1 MYGNEPENDG
11 PTLGEPCLAKAR
23 QPRSGGYR
31 FEVPRT
37 ALLIAAFDSQL
48 KWCAGIRDELEKRGT
63 VCRVVVPDSRSAL
76 SPQQI
81 TDAGFDQVDRLMW
94 SDLIALALLSDIV
107 VCSLAG
113 PMTQRLSIDVALAQ
127 SPDTVGPVIV
137 SGWVGI
143 IIEKVTAGYLD
154 RSGTDIIAVNSALDL
169 AYFVST
175 AETLGI
181 PSDNLVLTGLPFL
194 SSSPQP
200 EHGGEITRVLFAD
213 QPTVPSTPVERLHV
227 YRRLIAYAHDHPD
240 REVILKPRHRPGE
253 DTFHRM
259 AHHPADLLRGEDLPP
274 NFAIDYTPI
283 AEQLPSIDLLLT
295 MSSTA
300 CLEAL
305 DHGCRVAL
313 VLDLGVHERYG
324 NHVFL
329 DSGLLRTF
337 EEISKDEIGSPER
350 SWMDGYFG
358 GRTRP
363 ANQTIADRIDAL
375 LDSGARPSRAVWD
388 SAYFRGSTEV
398 FMAREAAGPSWISPP
413 WARRIR
419 RHGRVL
425 GTVAQAGH
433 YFLPPLVVRPLRKLT
448 RAIQN
453 VDSGR

>member
-1 MYGNEPENDG
+1 MV
-11 PTLGEPCLAKAR
+11 TT
-23 QPRSGGYR
+23 
-31 FEVPRT
+31 RT

-48 KWCAGIRDELEKRGT
+48 KWCAGIRDELVRRGT
-63 VCRVVVPDSRSAL
+63 ECRVVVPDSRSAL
-76 SPQQI
+76 SAQQI
-81 TDAGFDQVDRLMW
+81 RDAGFDDVDHLAW
-94 SDLIALALLSDIV
+94 DDLVHEALSNDVV

-113 PMTQRLSIDVALAQ
+113 PMTQRLSIDLAMARH
-127 SPDTVGPVIV
+127 PGVTGPVVV

-154 RSGTDIIAVNSALDL
+154 RAGTDIIAVNSAHDL
-169 AYFVST
+169 AYFHDT
-175 AETLGI
+175 ARTLGL

-200 EHGGEITRVLFAD
+200 ERGGEIRRVLFAD

-227 YRRLIAYAHDHPD
+227 YRRLIAYALDHPD
-240 REVILKPRHRPGE
+240 RDVILKPRHRPGE

-259 AHHPADLLRGEDLPP
+259 AHHPADLLKGEELPP
-274 NFAIDYTPI
+274 NFRLDYTPI
-283 AEQLPSIDLLLT
+283 GEQLATTDLLLT

-305 DHGCRVAL
+305 DRGCRVAL

-337 EEISKDEIGSPER
+337 EEISKDEIGTPSAE
-350 SWMDGYFG
+350 WMSGYFG
-358 GRTRP
+358 GRKQP
-363 ANQTIADRIDAL
+363 ANQTIADRIDILMA
-375 LDSGARPSRAVWD
+375 SGERPSHAVWD
-388 SAYFRGSTEV
+388 SSYFRGATDV
-398 FMAREAAGPSWISPP
+398 FQAREAAIPAFISAP

-433 YFLPPLVVRPLRKLT
+433 YFLPPAILRPIRRILR
-448 RAIQN
+448 
-453 VDSGR
+453 

>member
-1 MYGNEPENDG
+1 
-11 PTLGEPCLAKAR
+11 LLAGAR
-23 QPRSGGYR
+23 QDDPQGYR

-63 VCRVVVPDSRSAL
+63 VCRVIVPDSRSAL
-76 SPQQI
+76 SAQQI
-81 TDAGFDQVDRLMW
+81 TDAGFDHVDHLPW
-94 SDLIALALLSDIV
+94 SELVAQALLSDIV

-113 PMTQRLSIDVALAQ
+113 PMIQRLSIDLALAQ
-127 SPDTVGPVIV
+127 SPDSVGPVIV
-137 SGWVGI
+137 CGWVGI

-154 RSGTDIIAVNSALDL
+154 RSGTDIVAVNSAHDL
-169 AYFVST
+169 SYFIST
-175 AETLGI
+175 ADTLGI

-194 SSSPQP
+194 SSSPRP
-200 EHGGEITRVLFAD
+200 ERGGEIRRILFAD
-213 QPTVPSTPVERLHV
+213 QPTVPSTRVERLYL
-227 YRRLIAYAHDHPD
+227 YRRLIAYAQDHPD

-259 AHHPADLLRGEDLPP
+259 AHHPADLLSAEDLPA
-274 NFAIDYTPI
+274 NFTIDYAPI
-283 AEQLPSIDLLLT
+283 GEQLPSIDLLLT

-337 EEISKDEIGSPER
+337 EEISKDEIGSPAKP
-350 SWMDGYFG
+350 WMAGYFG

-363 ANQTIADRIDAL
+363 ANQTIADRIDVL

-388 SAYFRGSTEV
+388 SAYFRGATEV
-398 FMAREAAGPSWISPP
+398 FIARESAGRSWVSVP
-413 WARRIR
+413 WARRMH

-425 GTVAQAGH
+425 GTAAQAGH
-433 YFLPPLVVRPLRKLT
+433 LLLPPVVVRPLRRVSRLLQ
-448 RAIQN
+448 R
-453 VDSGR
+453 